1 MTDRR
6 SYSRQDSGI
15 RRTSTRGEGN
25 GYLPG
30 EERKAQQK
38 KAALLKE
45 KAQVR
50 RQVFVTGSL
59 VSVLFAA
66 MIVYFLVY
74 TNSNSKQLFEN
85 DYNKREEALLEK
97 NVRGKIYAST
107 GEVLA
112 ETIQDQDGNDVRSY
126 PYKNLFSHI
135 IGYTYKG
142 GSGVEQLED
151 YNLTHSDISLSDQ
164 ASYDAAGQKYPAD
177 DVYTTLDLA
186 LQQAASDALG
196 SNNGA
201 VIVTEV
207 DTGNILCMVSK
218 PDFDPNSI
226 EEDWESLGADT
237 DSGTLVNRVTQGLYA
252 PGSTFKIFDAVEL
265 MDEDMSKANAFS
277 YNCIGYD
284 NNFTLEDGQPIHCYH
299 WTAHGTVDLEKAFA
313 KSCNC
318 AFVNIGNSLNRDS
331 FCELL
336 NNMMFGESLPY
347 DLPSGTSSYNL
358 TADTSTEDVTQLS
371 IGQGSTLMTPMHLN
385 MITAAIANGG
395 TVHKDQIIA
404 SVKTGTGTT
413 LSETKP
419 EEYRTVMTAEVA
431 AKMREMMRD
440 VVKEGTA
447 AKLSSRPYNPCGKTG
462 SAEIVTGESVSHA
475 WFTGFAPEE
484 NPKVAIT
491 VIVEG
496 AGSGGVSAVPVVRS
510 VLDEYFGYTPKAGED
525 DDANYIMVGADSS
538 SQTAQDPSESTGT
551 TVTLNMDTD
560 GDGIMDA
567 IDTNGDGVPDAYD
580 LDGDGIPESTTK
592 TPKTTTVTGTN
603 DAAGTDAAGN
613 ATGTDAAGNATGTD
627 AAGNAAGADN
637 TVTANTAGTGLD
649 STAAAGTAAS
659 NAGTGQA
666 GADAGN
672 VTETDNTGAAN
683 AAGTGLDNTAAAG
696 TAASNA
702 GTDQAG
708 ADTAQGGQAAAQ
720 Q

>member
-6 SYSRQDSGI
+6 YSSGRDPELSG
-15 RRTSTRGEGN
+15 RRSTRQERDGN
-25 GYLPG
+25 LSRDR
-30 EERKAQQK
+30 RKAQQK
-38 KAALLKE
+38 KAALMRE
-45 KAQVR
+45 KQQVR
-50 RQVFVTGSL
+50 RQVFVTGAL
-59 VSVLFAA
+59 VSALFAA

-74 TNSNSKQLFEN
+74 SSRNSKQLFEN

-97 NVRGKIYAST
+97 NVRGKIYASG

-126 PYKNLFSHI
+126 PYSNLFSHI
-135 IGYTYKG
+135 VGYTYKG

-151 YNLTHSDISLSDQ
+151 YNLMHSDISLSEQ
-164 ASYDAAGQKYPAD
+164 ASYDAAGEKYPAD
-177 DVYTTLDLA
+177 DVYTTLDVA
-186 LQQAASDALG
+186 LQQAAADALG
-196 SNNGA
+196 DNNGA

-207 DTGNILCMVSK
+207 DTGNILCLVSK
-218 PDFDPNSI
+218 PDFDPNTI
-226 EEDWESLGADT
+226 EQDWESLGADT
-237 DSGTLVNRVTQGLYA
+237 ESGTLVNRATQGLYA
-252 PGSTFKIFDAVEL
+252 PGSTFKIFDAIEF
-265 MDEDMSKANAFS
+265 MDEDMAKANAFT
-277 YNCIGYD
+277 YDCIGYD
-284 NNFTLEDGQPIHCYH
+284 NKYTLEDGQPIHCYH

-313 KSCNC
+313 KSCNS
-318 AFVNIGNSLNRDS
+318 AFVNIGNSLNRES

-347 DLPSGTSSYNL
+347 DLPSGISSYTL

-440 VVKEGTA
+440 VILEGTA
-447 AKLSSRPYNPCGKTG
+447 TKLSSRPYNPCGKTG
-462 SAEIVTGESVSHA
+462 SAEIVTGQSTSHA

-510 VLDEYFGYTPKAGED
+510 VLDEYFGYTPKEGED
-525 DDANYIMVGADSS
+525 DDANYIMVGVDGS

-551 TVTLNMDTD
+551 TVQLNMDTN

-567 IDTNGDGVPDAYD
+567 IDTNGDGIADAYD

-592 TPKTTTVTGTN
+592 TPQNTAQT
-603 DAAGTDAAGN
+603 AGTGDTAAAGN
-613 ATGTDAAGNATGTD
+613 ADGTTDTGTAGDAAVTAPD
-627 AAGNAAGADN
+627 AGADSQ
-637 TVTANTAGTGLD
+637 APAPGTGN
-649 STAAAGTAAS
+649 STATDTTGTQDPAAAAPS
-659 NAGTGQA
+659 PDAAADPNAGQQGQ
-666 GADAGN
+666 D
-672 VTETDNTGAAN
+672 TGAVQD
-683 AAGTGLDNTAAAG
+683 L
-696 TAASNA
+696 S
-702 GTDQAG
+702 
-708 ADTAQGGQAAAQ
+708 AQTQ
-720 Q
+720 

>member
-6 SYSRQDSGI
+6 SYSRQDPGS
-15 RRTSTRGEGN
+15 RRTSLRGEETGR
-25 GYLPG
+25 LSG
-30 EERKAQQK
+30 EERRARYK

-164 ASYDAAGQKYPAD
+164 ASYDAAGEKYPAD

-218 PDFDPNSI
+218 PDFDPNNI
-226 EEDWESLGADT
+226 EEDWESLGADA

-252 PGSTFKIFDAVEL
+252 PGSTFKIFDAIEF

-277 YNCIGYD
+277 YNCTGYD

-318 AFVNIGNSLNRDS
+318 AFVNIGNSLNRES

-336 NNMMFGESLPY
+336 NNMMFGEALPY

-358 TADTSTEDVTQLS
+358 SADTTTEDVTQLS

-385 MITAAIANGG
+385 MVTAAIANGG
-395 TVHKDQIIA
+395 TIHKDQIIA

-462 SAEIVTGESVSHA
+462 SAEIVTGESTSHA

-484 NPKVAIT
+484 DPKVAIT

-510 VLDEYFGYTPKAGED
+510 VLDEYFGYTPKEGED
-525 DDANYIMVGADSS
+525 DDANYVMVGADSS
-538 SQTAQDPSESTGT
+538 SQTASDPSESTGT

-567 IDTNGDGVPDAYD
+567 IDTNGDKIPDAYD

-592 TPKTTTVTGTN
+592 TPKTTATTGTDN
-603 DAAGTDAAGN
+603 AAGTDAAG
-613 ATGTDAAGNATGTD
+613 TVAG
-627 AAGNAAGADN
+627 
-637 TVTANTAGTGLD
+637 
-649 STAAAGTAAS
+649 
-659 NAGTGQA
+659 
-666 GADAGN
+666 
-672 VTETDNTGAAN
+672 TDNTGAAN
-683 AAGTGLDNTAAAG
+683 AAGAGTDPNTAGGAADANAGAGQAGADAAG
-696 TAASNA
+696 TANGTDNTGAAGAAGA
-702 GTDQAG
+702 GTDPNPAGGAADPNAGAGQAG
-708 ADTAQGGQAAAQ
+708 ADAAQDVQGAAQ